1 MKVIG
6 IAGPAG
12 AGKDTVA
19 DMLQLYHRPAAKLA
33 FSDPLKEACSSI
45 FGWHSTAMEDRH
57 AKEEIDPRFGVSP
70 RYAMQTLGT
79 EWGRQI
85 IGDDLWLTVMR
96 KRLAEARREQYR
108 MVVIPGVRFPN
119 EVDLIHS
126 FGGTVAWVENP
137 TVEPVNPHVSE
148 QLDRDMADL
157 LIPNLG
163 DLQDLDHTVRDLR
176 L

>member
-1 MKVIG
+1 MKVVG
-6 IAGPAG
+6 LAGPAG
-12 AGKDTVA
+12 SGKDTVA
-19 DMLQLYHRPAAKLA
+19 DMLVIYHRPAIKLA
-33 FSDPLKEACSSI
+33 FSDPLKEACSAI
-45 FGWHSTAMEDRH
+45 FGWHKQAMEDRTL
-57 AKEEIDPRFGVSP
+57 KEEVDPQFGVSP

-79 EWGRQI
+79 EWGRQTVTE
-85 IGDDLWLTVMR
+85 DLWLKVMQ
-96 KRLAEARREQYR
+96 KRLAKARREQHR

-119 EVDLIHS
+119 EVELVHS

-148 QLDRDMADL
+148 QLDRELTDC

-163 DLQDLDHTVRDLR
+163 DLQDLDHVVRGLR